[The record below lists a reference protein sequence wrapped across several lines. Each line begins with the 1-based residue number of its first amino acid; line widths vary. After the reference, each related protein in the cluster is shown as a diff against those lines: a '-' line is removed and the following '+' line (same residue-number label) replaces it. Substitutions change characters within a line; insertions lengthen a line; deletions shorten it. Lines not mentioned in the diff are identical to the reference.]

1 MINRPF
7 SEINDLRI
15 FYSRMILL
23 VRNYVGLLDG
33 LLGVAGMMIT
43 MNVMD
48 YGSRKFPAFN

>member
-7 SEINDLRI
+7 SEINDLRT